1 MRFRAARRAAPGV
14 NLTPLI
20 DVLFIVL
27 MFLVLTTT
35 FRESTRLK
43 IKLPEAETGEPLKE
57 ALSRLRVTVAD
68 DGRLSVEGRTV
79 TLPALGGLF
88 EAISGRDDAQIVVA
102 ADEEAEHG
110 RVVEVMDL
118 ARRNG
123 IFRISIETLRAD
135 VR

>member
-1 MRFRAARRAAPGV
+1 MKFRVARRAAPGV

-43 IKLPEAETGEPLKE
+43 VKLPEAETGEPLRE
-57 ALSRLRVTVAD
+57 ALGRLRVTVAE
-68 DGRLSVEGRTV
+68 DGRLSVDGRTV
-79 TLPALGGLF
+79 TLPALGGLL
-88 EAISGRDDAQIVVA
+88 EVIAGRDEAQIVVA
-102 ADEEAEHG
+102 ADEGAAHG

-135 VR
+135 GR